1 MVRSAKAYHLF
12 GGWRGGQPA
21 EMNSLQEVL
30 LRVSA
35 MVENLPE
42 TGELDL
48 NQVKV
53 LEVDSGYVV
62 IDARVMLF

>member
-1 MVRSAKAYHLF
+1 
-12 GGWRGGQPA
+12 
-21 EMNSLQEVL
+21 MNSLQELL

-35 MVENLPE
+35 MVEDLPE

-53 LEVDSGYVV
+53 LEVDSGY
-62 IDARVMLF
+62 